1 MQQAVVYLLKIRPQL
16 SFLLASYNLTCHS
29 IGTADDSSGLRHRWI
44 QQRGALMSEVTTI
57 RANFI
62 VVIEVQRKCTAPKI
76 TLFQL
81 CAYYLAFLDFAL
93 HSFQRGYR
101 LLVAFPDLPRREIKE
116 SRILGLPN
124 LAPQTSSISLAV
136 VSGKELTDLLAD
148 VTTIKLCRNTVK
160 LLNNR
165 LSSGHAAANRIPRLL
180 PIVQATISKRK
191 ASQERRGST
200 WSEWSTDTSHECTQA
215 NDAPRNEA
223 KPPWIGVRNNKL
235 LTLSAIIAAGVLLI
249 SVFVIAFEFVADV
262 IPLTKETK
270 SELTKH
276 PVALVKYYAPWCG
289 RCKELAPHYEEAAE
303 ELKNKEPP
311 VPLFE
316 VNCDEETDMCN
327 EAGVQGYP
335 TLKVYNH
342 GEYSEEFDGER
353 TKDGIVTFMTL
364 RSGSPAIEISDE
376 SLYKEL
382 LEGEDYIILLQSKK
396 SDEIGEFEKLAR
408 KLRKFFK
415 FVYTRSGFL
424 SSSKDSLIQLS
435 LPKQLETKLED
446 RSKTYDGP
454 LKSADIERWIR
465 KNAVGIAGIRDKKMK
480 EFFKKP
486 LLVVYTQVNFE
497 RNPSN
502 VRYHRNRLISVAKD
516 VDSELQFALSD
527 SSTFADELYEMG
539 FTAKDEGTTVIIM
552 GENGKNY
559 LMSDKFSV
567 SELKKFVSD
576 FAAGSLEPYV
586 KSEPIPE
593 KQEGSVMKVVG
604 RTFEQIV
611 FDKSKDVLVEFYAPW
626 CGHCKALKPKYEELA
641 KKLSKEK
648 DVIIAAVDA
657 TANSFPSTFNVRGY
671 PTIYWVPKASKDKPT
686 AYEGGREVDDML
698 KFVAKSAT
706 DELVYYTR
714 DGQPKQEEL

>member
-1 MQQAVVYLLKIRPQL
+1 MLGT
-16 SFLLASYNLTCHS
+16 FL
-29 IGTADDSSGLRHRWI
+29 
-44 QQRGALMSEVTTI
+44 
-57 RANFI
+57 
-62 VVIEVQRKCTAPKI
+62 
-76 TLFQL
+76 
-81 CAYYLAFLDFAL
+81 FAL
-93 HSFQRGYR
+93 FFP
-101 LLVAFPDLPRREIKE
+101 LVF
-116 SRILGLPN
+116 S
-124 LAPQTSSISLAV
+124 
-136 VSGKELTDLLAD
+136 
-148 VTTIKLCRNTVK
+148 
-160 LLNNR
+160 
-165 LSSGHAAANRIPRLL
+165 
-180 PIVQATISKRK
+180 
-191 ASQERRGST
+191 
-200 WSEWSTDTSHECTQA
+200 
-215 NDAPRNEA
+215 
-223 KPPWIGVRNNKL
+223 
-235 LTLSAIIAAGVLLI
+235 
-249 SVFVIAFEFVADV
+249 ADV

-270 SELTKH
+270 GELTKH

-335 TLKVYNH
+335 TLKIYNH

-353 TKDGIVTFMTL
+353 TKDDIVNFMTL
-364 RSGSPAIEISDE
+364 RSGPPAIEISDE

-396 SDEIGEFEKLAR
+396 SDGIDEFEKLAR

-415 FVYTRSGFL
+415 FVYTRSGLL

-454 LKSADIERWIR
+454 LKSADIEKWIR

-527 SSTFADELYEMG
+527 ASTFADELYEMG
-539 FTAKDEGTTVIIM
+539 FTAKDEGTMVIIM

-559 LMSDKFSV
+559 LMSDKFGYAESFGSLTFHYSV

-641 KKLSKEK
+641 KKLSKEQG
-648 DVIIAAVDA
+648 VIIAAVDA

-671 PTIYWVPKASKDKPT
+671 PTIYWVPKASKDKPI

-706 DELVYYTR
+706 DELVHYTR